1 MALPKAYLT
10 STKNLSA
17 ILNAIQTAK
26 APTKFTQRFLESLE
40 FKSPNDRL
48 FIGVLKAL
56 KFLSDDGTP
65 TSRYFAFL
73 DQTQAPRV
81 LAEGIQDAYEDLF
94 QINKNAQTLSKNDV
108 MNKMKTLSQ
117 GQLSESVLDKMSLT
131 FSELCKLADF
141 SSPPAVGVNA
151 GLKPATEEKAE
162 APEIKVER
170 LATPARQS
178 SDGKVKI
185 DGLVYNIQIVL
196 PESRDQA
203 VYDALFRSL
212 REHLG

>member
-17 ILNAIQTAK
+17 ILNAMQTAK
-26 APTKFTQRFLESLE
+26 APSKFTQRFLESLE

-48 FIGVLKAL
+48 IIGVLKAL
-56 KFLSDDGTP
+56 KFINDDGSP

-73 DQTQAPRV
+73 DQTQGPRI
-81 LAEGIQDAYEDLF
+81 LAEGVRDAYEDLF
-94 QINKNAQTLSKNDV
+94 QININAQTLGKVDV
-108 MNKMKTLSQ
+108 MNKFKTLSQ

-141 SSPPAVGVNA
+141 TSPPLVTPIEVKIGAQERQDTV
-151 GLKPATEEKAE
+151 
-162 APEIKVER
+162 EIKGELPSV
-170 LATPARQS
+170 ARGES
-178 SDGKVKI
+178 KVKI

-196 PESRDQA
+196 PESRDLA
-203 VYDALFRSL
+203 VYDALEVSGSL